1 MSDEEYIFEST
12 SYRNSLKEIKQV
24 ENWLNETY
32 TTDTDKYTAAIE
44 ILQILGY
51 GWMRF
56 PDGHHEV
63 YE

>member
-1 MSDEEYIFEST
+1 MDNEEYVFESN
-12 SYRNSLKEIKQV
+12 RKEIKQAG
-24 ENWLNETY
+24 EQLDEMY
-32 TTDTDKYTAAIE
+32 ATDMGKYDAAIE
-44 ILQILGY
+44 LLERLGY